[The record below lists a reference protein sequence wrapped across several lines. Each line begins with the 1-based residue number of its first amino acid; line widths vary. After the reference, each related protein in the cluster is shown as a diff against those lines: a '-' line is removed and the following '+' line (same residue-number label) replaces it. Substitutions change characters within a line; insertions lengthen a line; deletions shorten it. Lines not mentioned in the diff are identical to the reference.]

1 MTQLDELIAHAEL
14 GEEAR
19 NFIESELGKTILGMA
34 QQEIDAALQSLA
46 LVDPTNTEQIR
57 KLQNQAALGRMFAAW
72 LGELI
77 NKGANALEVFKHE
90 S

>member
-1 MTQLDELIAHAEL
+1 MTQLDELIAHGEL

-19 NFIESELGKTILGMA
+19 NFIESELGKTVLGMA

>member
-1 MTQLDELIAHAEL
+1 LIAHAEL

-19 NFIESELGKTILGMA
+19 KFIESDLGKAVLGMA
-34 QQEIDAALQSLA
+34 QQEIDAALQDLA
-46 LVDPTNTEQIR
+46 SVDPADTKKIT
-57 KLQNQAALGRMFAAW
+57 KLQNQAALGRMFASW

-77 NKGANALEVFKHE
+77 NKGANAMEVYKHE

>member
-1 MTQLDELIAHAEL
+1 MIDLNELIAHAEL

-19 NFIESELGKTILGMA
+19 NFIESELGKAVLGMA
-34 QQEIDAALQSLA
+34 QQEIDAALQDLA
-46 LVDPTNTEQIR
+46 LVDPADVEKIR

-77 NKGANALEVFKHE
+77 NKGSNALEVFKHE